1 MKSKSIVESR
11 KSKGKDRDVQR
22 AGDGFPLFP
31 FLFIL
36 GCAIAAGPAMA
47 QGYPAKPVRILVGF
61 APGGGTDIM
70 ARAVGAKMTE
80 SVKQPFVIE
89 NRPGANANLAA
100 KVASEAPADGY
111 TILFMSVAHIMSKP
125 VYKNLG
131 YDIERDFAPITVV
144 SEVSNVFAAHPSLP
158 AKSVKELIVL
168 AKSKPG
174 ELTYATSG
182 VGSPEH
188 FAGEMF
194 KMMTKTNQL
203 PVPYKGGGPIAIDLM
218 AGHVISS
225 FSTMPPIIPHIRAG
239 RVKALAVTTDK
250 RAAVLPD
257 VPTIAETV
265 PGYSMST
272 WYGAVAPAKVPREII
287 VKLSQEMLKALAAP
301 DVKERLAS
309 LGADIVASSPE
320 ETAAIFKADV
330 AKYTKV
336 ARAAKIQAE

>member
-1 MKSKSIVESR
+1 MNTTTR
-11 KSKGKDRDVQR
+11 G
-22 AGDGFPLFP
+22 
-31 FLFIL
+31 
-36 GCAIAAGPAMA
+36 AIATLSFMLAAGFAATALA
-47 QGYPAKPVRILVGF
+47 QSYPAKPVRILVGF

-70 ARAVGAKMTE
+70 ARAVAAKLTD
-80 SVKQPFVIE
+80 SLKQQFIVD

-100 KVASEAPADGY
+100 EVAAKSPADGY

-131 YDIERDFAPITVV
+131 YDIERDLTPITVV
-144 SEVSNVFAAHPSLP
+144 SEVSNVLAANPALP
-158 AKSVKELIVL
+158 AKTVKEVIAL
-168 AKSKPG
+168 ARAKPG

-194 KMMTKTNQL
+194 KMMTKTNLL
-203 PVPYKGGGPIAIDLM
+203 PIPYKGGGPIAIDLV
-218 AGHVISS
+218 AGHVMTS

-239 RVKALAVTTDK
+239 RVRAVAVTKDK
-250 RAAVLPD
+250 RAPVLPD
-257 VPTIAETV
+257 VPTIAESGV

-272 WYGAVAPAKVPREII
+272 WYGAVAPAKTPREIV
-287 VKLSQEMLKALAAP
+287 VKLNQEMLKALALP

-309 LGADIVASSPE
+309 LGADIVATSPE
-320 ETAAIFKADV
+320 ETSAFFKTEL

-336 ARAAKIQAE
+336 AKAANIRTD